1 MALTREFK
9 ATVQARIEHDPAF
22 REALLKEGVERL
34 LSGDVDTGKAVL
46 RDFINATV
54 GFQELGCLTEKSPK
68 SLMRMFG
75 PNGNPQ
81 ASNLFEV
88 IGRLQE
94 REGLHLRVQAVR

>member
-1 MALTREFK
+1 MPLTREFK
-9 ATVQARIEHDPAF
+9 ETIRARIERDPAF
-22 REALLKEGVERL
+22 REELLKEGVECL

-46 RDFINATV
+46 RDYIKATM
-54 GFQELGCLTEKSPK
+54 GFEALGGLTEKSPK

-81 ASNLFEV
+81 ARNLFEI

-94 REGLHLRVQAVR
+94 REGFQLKVQAVR